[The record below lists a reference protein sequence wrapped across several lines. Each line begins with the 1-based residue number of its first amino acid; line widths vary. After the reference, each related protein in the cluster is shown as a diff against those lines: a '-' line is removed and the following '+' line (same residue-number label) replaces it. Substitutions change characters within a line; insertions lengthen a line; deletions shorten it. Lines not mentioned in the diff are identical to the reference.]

1 MRIRNLHA
9 IGKIV
14 ETPFGFKASSVLD
27 LRSAGLKDNLFLIR
41 CRNSLDNMTGCAH
54 CGYGPG
60 ILQFLNATEL
70 PDLPLAKP
78 PVRHSRRFMNTITR
92 RDQSRGL
99 TLQDEVNR
107 LFEDNFTRE
116 RSGHADLATWAPPV
130 DIYETEN
137 ELVVKAE
144 LPDFQDKDIDV
155 RITNNTLT
163 IRGERKFEKDV
174 KEENYLRIERAH
186 GSFMR
191 SFSLPNTVS
200 SENIRADYRNG
211 VLTLHMAKREESKPK
226 QIKVSVAANGK

>member
-1 MRIRNLHA
+1 
-9 IGKIV
+9 
-14 ETPFGFKASSVLD
+14 
-27 LRSAGLKDNLFLIR
+27 
-41 CRNSLDNMTGCAH
+41 
-54 CGYGPG
+54 
-60 ILQFLNATEL
+60 
-70 PDLPLAKP
+70 
-78 PVRHSRRFMNTITR
+78 MNTITR

-116 RSGHADLATWAPPV
+116 RSGHGDLATWAPPV

-163 IRGERKFEKDV
+163 ISGERKFEKDV
-174 KEENYLRIERAH
+174 KEENYLRIERAY
-186 GSFMR
+186 GAFLR

-211 VLTLHMAKREESKPK
+211 VLTLHMAKREESNPK
-226 QIKVSVAANGK
+226 QIKISVSANRK

>member
-1 MRIRNLHA
+1 
-9 IGKIV
+9 
-14 ETPFGFKASSVLD
+14 
-27 LRSAGLKDNLFLIR
+27 
-41 CRNSLDNMTGCAH
+41 
-54 CGYGPG
+54 
-60 ILQFLNATEL
+60 
-70 PDLPLAKP
+70 
-78 PVRHSRRFMNTITR
+78 MNTITR
-92 RDQSRGL
+92 RDQSRGV
-99 TLQDEVNR
+99 TLQNEVNR
-107 LFEDNFTRE
+107 LFDDSFSRDL
-116 RSGHADLATWAPPV
+116 SGHADLATWAPAV

-174 KEENYLRIERAH
+174 KEENYLRIERAY

-200 SENIRADYRNG
+200 AENIRADYHNG

-226 QIKVSVAANGK
+226 QIKISVSANGK